1 MIDPK
6 TYASLLQAPQ
16 EAIPSAAEI
25 ARMQRRELSFVLHA
39 WNQFRMQEVLAE
51 MEDRRM
57 AVRRRILSELSRLDR
72 AH

>member
-6 TYASLLQAPQ
+6 ANASVLQAPQ
-16 EAIPSAAEI
+16 EAAPSAAEI
-25 ARMQRRELSFVLHA
+25 ARMQKRQLSFVLHT
-39 WNQFRMQEVLAE
+39 WNQFRMQEALAV

-57 AVRRRILSELSRLDR
+57 AARREMLSELSRLDR